1 MTASTSPPEPSPP
14 APESSAAG
22 EAAAASGEQARLQSQ
37 LAAIVAEYAER
48 YERGELFPALPEQ
61 HGLTA
66 TQIAIICSQLL
77 KAVDIAPFELAMWDS
92 WH

>member
-1 MTASTSPPEPSPP
+1 MSSPDPSETAD
-14 APESSAAG
+14 AG
-22 EAAAASGEQARLQSQ
+22 ASGSEQSRLQAQFAAA
-37 LAAIVAEYAER
+37 IAEYAER
-48 YERGELFPALPEQ
+48 YERGEGFPPLAEP

-77 KAVDIAPFELAMWDS
+77 KAVDISPFELAMWDS